1 VPGAAAPK
9 LVTRDMVR
17 AMGEG
22 AVIVDVSI
30 DQGGCVE
37 TARPTTH
44 HDPTY
49 LLHDVVHYC
58 VTNMPGAV
66 GRTSTQALCNATLP
80 YARKLARL
88 GADGFASES
97 EGMAAAINLQG
108 GKIVSADVADAFADL
123 ATP

>member
-1 VPGAAAPK
+1 
-9 LVTRDMVR
+9 MVR
-17 AMGEG
+17 RMKPG

-49 LLHDVVHYC
+49 LVHDVVHYC

-88 GADGFASES
+88 GADGFSRES
-97 EGMAAAINLQG
+97 EGAAAAINLRG
-108 GKIVSADVADAFADL
+108 GKIVSADVADAFPDL
-123 ATP
+123 ATA